1 MIRLPYHQTY
11 KNDHSPGWDTQV
23 QLSQKSSVATHFEQE
38 VTETKSN
45 QTKTTITTTK
55 NPKIQKQ
62 KTDSNRL
69 LLISSPQRSLRAP
82 VPFITLLYCRH
93 HWLLEEPGVQENQNW
108 TVLQT
113 IKADFNKEL

>member
-1 MIRLPYHQTY
+1 MEY
-11 KNDHSPGWDTQV
+11 V

-62 KTDSNRL
+62 KN
-69 LLISSPQRSLRAP
+69 
-82 VPFITLLYCRH
+82 
-93 HWLLEEPGVQENQNW
+93 
-108 TVLQT
+108 
-113 IKADFNKEL
+113 